1 MIGSLRGEVLERDL
15 AGTVLIEVAGIGYVV
30 HVTPRTLAELE
41 PSTTA
46 FLYIHH
52 HVREESQ
59 QLFGFIARDERIT
72 FNQLIGT
79 QGIGPVMA
87 MSMLATYPPA
97 ALVDIV
103 ASADVAGL
111 SLVPGIG
118 KRTAEK
124 LLVLLKSRLN
134 VPMLDGVP
142 GATGGR
148 SSVVG
153 DVREALAGLGYGDIE
168 IRDTLR
174 ELPDGADAATL
185 LRDALKLLGARR
197 A

>member
-15 AGTVLIEVAGIGYVV
+15 AGTVLVEVAGVGYVV

-46 FLYIHH
+46 FLYVHH

-59 QLFGFIARDERIT
+59 QLFGFLGRDERIT
-72 FNQLIGT
+72 FHSLIGT

-87 MSMLATYPPA
+87 LAMLATHTPS

-103 ASADVAGL
+103 ASGDVGAL

-124 LLVLLKSRLN
+124 LLVLLKTRLN
-134 VPMLDGVP
+134 LPILDGVP
-142 GATGGR
+142 GSVGG
-148 SSVVG
+148 SSAIG
-153 DVREALAGLGYGDIE
+153 DVREALAGLGYGDAE

-174 ELPDGADAATL
+174 ELPGDADAATL
-185 LRDALKLLGARR
+185 LRDALKSLGARR

>member
-15 AGTVLIEVAGIGYVV
+15 TGSVLIEVGGVGYVV

-41 PSTTA
+41 PSSTA
-46 FLYIHH
+46 FLYVHH

-59 QLFGFIARDERIT
+59 QLFGFLGRDERIT
-72 FNQLIGT
+72 FHSLIGT
-79 QGIGPVMA
+79 TGVGPVMA
-87 MSMLATYPPA
+87 MAMLATHTPA

-103 ASADVAGL
+103 ASGDVGAL

-134 VPMLDGVP
+134 LPLLDGVS
-142 GATGGR
+142 GSGGG
-148 SSVVG
+148 SSAVG
-153 DVREALAGLGYGDIE
+153 DVREALAGLGYGDAE

-174 ELPDGADAATL
+174 ELPNDADAATL
-185 LRDALKLLGARR
+185 LRDALKSLGARR

>member
-15 AGTVLIEVAGIGYVV
+15 TGSVLIEVAGVGYVV

-59 QLFGFIARDERIT
+59 QLFGFLGRDERIT
-72 FNQLIGT
+72 FHSLIGT
-79 QGIGPVMA
+79 QGIGPVVAMA
-87 MSMLATYPPA
+87 MLATHAPA

-103 ASADVAGL
+103 ATGDVGAL

-134 VPMLDGVP
+134 LPILEGVP
-142 GATGGR
+142 GGVSGG
-148 SSVVG
+148 SAVG
-153 DVREALAGLGYGDIE
+153 DVREALAGLGYGDAE

-174 ELPDGADAATL
+174 ELPGDTDAATL
-185 LRDALKLLGARR
+185 LRDALKSLGARR